1 MRYRVTTSLAIG
13 LLAGAGCRTG
23 ANYSSPWGPRYA
35 GGAVVPHL
43 WGAETAT
50 IRLVTF
56 NIQFARHI
64 DSAMALL
71 ETAEPLAGADIITLQ
86 EMDAPGTSRIAAA
99 LGMSYVYYPATLR
112 SATGRDFGNA
122 ILSRWPI
129 SEDQKIILPHLGR
142 FAKTLRTATAATI
155 AVAGVPVRV
164 YSVHLETIVELGPGA
179 KRDQARAVIADAAA
193 YPRVI
198 VSGDMNSHGVGRE
211 FRAAGYGWP
220 TEHNPRTKHF
230 WNWDHVFLKGLELR
244 DTASTGVV
252 RNNHN
257 ASDHRPVWAEVVFR
271 VPAVPGSGVRAS
283 EQ

>member
-1 MRYRVTTSLAIG
+1 MRYRVTTTLVCG
-13 LLAGAGCRTG
+13 LVAGAGCRTG
-23 ANYSSPWGPRYA
+23 ANYTGPWGPRYA
-35 GGAVVPHL
+35 GGTVAPRMAH
-43 WGAETAT
+43 AATAS
-50 IRLVTF
+50 IRVVTF
-56 NIQFARHI
+56 NIQYARQI
-64 DSAMALL
+64 DSALALL
-71 ETAEPLAGADIITLQ
+71 ESAEQLAGADIITLQ

-129 SEDQKIILPHLGR
+129 SDDRKIILPHLGR
-142 FAKTLRTATAATI
+142 LAKSLRTATAATI
-155 AVAGVPVRV
+155 TVAGVPVRV
-164 YSVHLETIVELGPGA
+164 YSVHLGTIIDLGPGA

-211 FRAAGYGWP
+211 FRAAGYVWP

-244 DTASTGVV
+244 DTTSTGVV
-252 RNNHN
+252 RDNRD
-257 ASDHRPVWAEVVFR
+257 ASDHRPVWAEVVFPFP
-271 VPAVPGSGVRAS
+271 PAKGAP
-283 EQ
+283 E

>member
-1 MRYRVTTSLAIG
+1 MRYRAKTTLMIG
-13 LLAGAGCRTG
+13 LVAGAACRTG
-23 ANYSSPWGPRYA
+23 ANYAGTWGPRYA
-35 GGAVVPHL
+35 GGAVAPRL

-50 IRLVTF
+50 IRVVTF

-64 DSAMALL
+64 DSALALL
-71 ETAEPLAGADIITLQ
+71 ETAEQLAGADIITLQ

-99 LGMSYVYYPATLR
+99 LGMSYVYYPATHR
-112 SATGRDFGNA
+112 SGTGRDFGNA

-129 SEDQKIILPHLGR
+129 SEDRKIILPHLGR

-155 AVAGVPVRV
+155 AVAGVPVWV
-164 YSVHLETIVELGPGA
+164 YSVHLGTIFELSPGA
-179 KRDQARAVIADAAA
+179 KRDQARAIIADAAA

-198 VSGDMNSHGVGRE
+198 VCGDMNSHGIGRE

-244 DTASTGVV
+244 DTTSTGVV
-252 RNNHN
+252 RDNRH
-257 ASDHRPVWAEVVFR
+257 ASDHRPVWA
-271 VPAVPGSGVRAS
+271 
-283 EQ
+283 

>member
-1 MRYRVTTSLAIG
+1 MRYRATTTLAIG
-13 LLAGAGCRTG
+13 LVAGAGCRTG
-23 ANYSSPWGPRYA
+23 ANYESSWGPRYA
-35 GGAVVPHL
+35 GGTVAPIL
-43 WGAETAT
+43 WGADTTT
-50 IRLVTF
+50 IRVVTF
-56 NIQFARHI
+56 NIRYARHI
-64 DSAMALL
+64 DSALALL
-71 ETAEPLAGADIITLQ
+71 TTAESLAGADIITLQ

-112 SATGRDFGNA
+112 SAGRDFGNA

-129 SEDQKIILPHLGR
+129 SDDRKIILPHLGR

-164 YSVHLETIVELGPGA
+164 YSVHLETMVELGPGA
-179 KRDQARAVIADAAA
+179 KRDQARAVITDAAA
-193 YPRVI
+193 YPLVI
-198 VSGDMNSHGVGRE
+198 VGGDLNSHGVGRE
-211 FRAAGYGWP
+211 FRAAGYVWP

-252 RNNHN
+252 RDNRR

-271 VPAVPGSGVRAS
+271 VPAAPRSGVRALVR
-283 EQ
+283 